1 MTLDRA
7 ASHFAREY
15 DRLSFLYGT
24 QPAPT
29 QHFLDQQAAAIVSA
43 LERDNG
49 RIRYQFPDRIVLE
62 GGEILDLPAGVRSR
76 VVRKPLSQHSQKAK
90 VDQLARQL
98 NSLEQGLNPGLA
110 VCGELFRFV
119 LARTIV
125 YLMLPDGGPVRYRAE
140 FGDDIPSIPLEKAIA
155 PALMAS
161 TDAVTEA
168 EETQK
173 EEGRL
178 QVPFAAEARGFF
190 LPQWVAFGENDR
202 LLAGSLRE
210 AEACI
215 ASLENAVRLLQAA
228 VSIWPSVVADETY
241 QRKRAGLLG
250 QLVNQGRALARATTQ
265 EIIARIRD
273 RAQSGTLNRGL
284 SLSLPYF
291 DDDDL
296 VLRYYPVEIIPAG
309 RVMFAPAFVVLAMRR
324 TEEQIRED
332 YQLNPSTRKHLLMQ
346 LKSIENAFT
355 MRFSH

>member
-1 MTLDRA
+1 MPDDKSF
-7 ASHFAREY
+7 SHFSREY
-15 DRLSFLYGT
+15 EAFSRLYSA

-43 LERDNG
+43 LERNNG
-49 RIRYQFPDRIVLE
+49 RIRYQFPDRIILE
-62 GGEILDLPAGVRSR
+62 GGEILDLPERVRSR
-76 VVRKPLSQHSQKAK
+76 VVRKPLYQHSPRAK
-90 VDQLARQL
+90 VDQLAREL
-98 NSLEQGLNPGLA
+98 NTLEQGLNPGLA

-119 LARTIV
+119 LARTII
-125 YLMLPDGGPVRYRAE
+125 YLMLPDGGPVHYRAE
-140 FGDDIPSIPLEKAIA
+140 FGDDIPSIPMDTAL
-155 PALMAS
+155 PSALMAS
-161 TDAVTEA
+161 TDAVAEV
-168 EETQK
+168 EETHK
-173 EEGRL
+173 EDGRL
-178 QVPFAAEARGFF
+178 QVPYAAEARGFF

-210 AEACI
+210 AEGCI
-215 ASLENAVRLLQAA
+215 ASLVNAVRLLQAA

-250 QLVNQGRALARATTQ
+250 QVVNQGRALARAITQ
-265 EIIARIRD
+265 EIITRIRD
-273 RAQSGTLNRGL
+273 RAQSGSLNRGL

-355 MRFSH
+355 MRFSQ